1 MAKPTF
7 TLRAGEQFFAEKVS
21 ADCWKMPQVIGKRQV
36 SGKVYMTDQRV
47 AVVASG
53 LVGTA
58 SVSWEIEMKD
68 IAFGIEFTMQDG
80 KVYLLGIMKRDKYVA
95 WIQEHIS

>member
-47 AVVASG
+47 AFWPPVWLARRPSAG
-53 LVGTA
+53 R
-58 SVSWEIEMKD
+58 S
-68 IAFGIEFTMQDG
+68 
-80 KVYLLGIMKRDKYVA
+80 R
-95 WIQEHIS
+95 